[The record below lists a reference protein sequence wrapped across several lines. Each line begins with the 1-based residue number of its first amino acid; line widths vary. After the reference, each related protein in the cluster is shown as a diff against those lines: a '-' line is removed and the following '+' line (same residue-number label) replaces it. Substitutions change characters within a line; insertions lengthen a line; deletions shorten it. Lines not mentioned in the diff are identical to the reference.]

1 MRTFLLEMTW
11 LILVGYIGYELY
23 NKTQESIVMKAELD
37 KLVQINEKQSD
48 TIRQLQIDFLKAVD
62 LINTNAAE
70 YEKIAPK
77 PDKKVKK
84 ITVGNIQEVK
94 NQIKEG
100 GKNDKLIIQDFNN
113 TSLSDDLSRMWSRY
127 TNSDNK

>member
-23 NKTQESIVMKAELD
+23 NKTQESVIMKAEID
-37 KLVQINEKQSD
+37 KLIQINEKQSD

-94 NQIKEG
+94 NQIREG
-100 GKNDKLIIQDFNN
+100 GKNDKILIQDINN
-113 TSLSDDLSRMWSRY
+113 SLSDDLGKLWSRY
-127 TNSDNK
+127 TNSDK

>member
-23 NKTQESIVMKAELD
+23 NKTQESIIMKAELD

>member
-100 GKNDKLIIQDFNN
+100 GKNDKLLIQDINN
-113 TSLSDDLSRMWSRY
+113 SLSDDLGKLWSRY
-127 TNSDNK
+127 TNSGNK

>member
-113 TSLSDDLSRMWSRY
+113 TSISDDLSRMWSRY

>member
-23 NKTQESIVMKAELD
+23 NKTQESIVMKVELA

-113 TSLSDDLSRMWSRY
+113 TSLSDDISRMWSRY